1 MKIRYRK
8 VLHIILAAAV
18 AASSAALPY
27 SGRELFA
34 GEEYFIVEESGAKDI
49 EDAAPDAD
57 PAAGAD
63 SEPFLQDV
71 EEDAAGLLPGEPGQN
86 TETTASPFDPEDPDA
101 LSSEETEAEVQTGAG
116 EAETGETGADAKP
129 LPETDADSGEEAG
142 IPDAAADDPAAD
154 AAGSEEDPA
163 EGTEETE
170 SELLESAEEVTD
182 STSVY
187 ITAKPGQQNSKYTL
201 YCTFYLQ
208 KDGEEDWSVLKTD
221 PAGALY
227 KAGAQC
233 TISGLEYG
241 TDYRIK
247 VSVPHYSDSREY
259 QISISEDGTV
269 YIDGSRTEYLTL
281 TLSVARYMAK
291 SDLTK
296 ISLTGL
302 NKISRPAALEG
313 GTATKSFLLSAFLAG
328 TDALN
333 QLALLSLKDYSL
345 IRTQAA
351 KYALEHA
358 NDMTYIE
365 SLNRIYVMPMD
376 HTNRVILLNGTT
388 LAFEGELVL
397 GQNYHAVAWD
407 ETSGC
412 FFCVY
417 EGPDGIICDVLDSDM
432 TKVIRSFP
440 ILTNLTYQGA
450 AAYNSM
456 LYYTCWERGSTSGYQ
471 AVYDGVLKANDNV
484 IYVYDIYGNL
494 CKTYYIEGG
503 SSKSELETLSFVGGR
518 MILQFNESGSKAGYY
533 RVDPIPAS
541 VRLSVPVTQNGK
553 PAADGAY
560 TAVLKRNG
568 KKEKELKCS
577 AGAFTAP
584 KVSITEPG
592 SYTFTISEK
601 KGSSPDKYVYDTAA
615 VSFTVTAVYDP
626 YTNALTTKVSAPSRA
641 KITNT
646 KLTKAQRRKIRK
658 LRKQRVSVLKAKG
671 KSSVLKLKWKKIRFG
686 KSAVSGYRIQI
697 CRNKQ
702 FSGSTLQTFNTAGTS
717 LTVRGLTAG
726 KTWYVRI
733 RACRKVGV
741 KTFCS
746 KWSVRKKVRIFGG

>member
-8 VLHIILAAAV
+8 ALYIILAAAL
-18 AASSAALPY
+18 AAASAALPY
-27 SGRELFA
+27 SAASLLAE
-34 GEEYFIVEESGAKDI
+34 EEYYIVEENEVKGS

-57 PAAGAD
+57 PAEGAGTE
-63 SEPFLQDV
+63 SFLQDM
-71 EEDAAGLLPGEPGQN
+71 EEDVEGLLPGESGQN
-86 TETTASPFDPEDPDA
+86 TEAQASPFDAEDSEA
-101 LSSEETEAEVQTGAG
+101 LPSDETEAEALTGESESETELPTAESESEAELPTGELQTGT
-116 EAETGETGADAKP
+116 EAMPGTG
-129 LPETDADSGEEAG
+129 
-142 IPDAAADDPAAD
+142 PAAD
-154 AAGSEEDPA
+154 AEGSV
-163 EGTEETE
+163 ETE

-182 STSVY
+182 SASVY
-187 ITAKPGQQNSKYTL
+187 ITVKPEQQNSKYTL

-208 KDGEEDWSVLKTD
+208 KDGEEDWSVLKKD
-221 PAGALY
+221 PAGRLY
-227 KAGAQC
+227 KVGEQS

-241 TDYRIK
+241 ADYRIK

-259 QISISEDGTV
+259 RISIREDGTV
-269 YIDGSRTEYLTL
+269 YIDGSQTEYLTL
-281 TLSVARYMAK
+281 TLSVARYLTK

-313 GTATKSFLLSAFLAG
+313 GTAAKSFLLSAFLAG
-328 TDALN
+328 TNALN
-333 QLALLSLKDYSL
+333 QLAILSLKDYSL
-345 IRTQAA
+345 IRRESA

-365 SLNRIYVMPMD
+365 SLNRICVMPMD
-376 HTNRVILLNGTT
+376 HTNRVIFLNGTT
-388 LAFEGELVL
+388 LAFEGESVL

-417 EGPDGIICDVLDSDM
+417 EGYDGIVCDVLNSDM

-503 SSKSELETLSFVGGR
+503 SSKSELETLSFVDGR
-518 MILQFNESGSKAGYY
+518 MILQFNESGGKAGYY
-533 RVDPIPAS
+533 RVDPIPAYVS
-541 VRLSVPVTQNGK
+541 LSVPVKQNGK

-560 TAVLKRNG
+560 TAILARNG

-577 AGAFTAP
+577 GGAFTAS
-584 KVSITEPG
+584 KAVITEPG

-601 KGSSPDKYVYDTAA
+601 KGSSPDRYVYDTEG

-626 YTNALTTKVSAPSRA
+626 YTNALTTKVSSPSRSQ
-641 KITNT
+641 ITNT
-646 KLTKAQRRKIRK
+646 KLTKSQRKKIRK
-658 LRKQRVSVLKAKG
+658 LKKQRVKVVKAKG
-671 KSSVLKLKWKKIRFG
+671 KSSVLKLKWKKVRFG
-686 KSAVSGYRIQI
+686 KGKVSGYRVQI
-697 CRNKQ
+697 CRNKK
-702 FSGSTLQTFNTAGTS
+702 FRGGTLQTFQTAGTS
-717 LTVRGLTAG
+717 LTVRNLTAG

-746 KWSVRKKVRIFGG
+746 KWSARKKVRIFGG

>member
-1 MKIRYRK
+1 MKIRYQA
-8 VLHIILAAAV
+8 VLCVTLAAAL
-18 AASSAALPY
+18 AAASAALPY
-27 SGRELFA
+27 PGETLLA
-34 GEEYFIVEESGAKDI
+34 EEEYYIVEETGAKGI
-49 EDAAPDAD
+49 EDAAADAD
-57 PAAGAD
+57 PEESAGTE
-63 SEPFLQDV
+63 SFLPDM
-71 EEDAAGLLPGEPGQN
+71 EENIEGLLPGEPGQN
-86 TETTASPFDPEDPDA
+86 TEAQASPFDVEDPEA
-101 LSSEETEAEVQTGAG
+101 LPSDETEAEVKTEASKAEAEAKTGAG
-116 EAETGETGADAKP
+116 ET
-129 LPETDADSGEEAG
+129 ETDAKLLPGMDAEAES
-142 IPDAAADDPAAD
+142 DDPAAD
-154 AAGSEEDPA
+154 TEGSV
-163 EGTEETE
+163 ETE

-182 STSVY
+182 SASVY
-187 ITAKPGQQNSKYTL
+187 ITVKPGQQNSKYTL

-208 KDGEEDWSVLKTD
+208 KDGEEEWSVLKKD
-221 PAGALY
+221 PAGGFY
-227 KAGAQC
+227 KAGEQS
-233 TISGLEYG
+233 TISGLEFG

-247 VSVPHYSDSREY
+247 VSVPHYSDSKIY
-259 QISISEDGTV
+259 SISISEDGTV
-269 YIDGSRTEYLTL
+269 SIDGSQTEYLIL
-281 TLSVARYMAK
+281 TLSVARYLKK

-302 NKISRPAALEG
+302 NKISRSAALEG

-328 TDALN
+328 TNALN

-345 IRTQAA
+345 IRRESA

-365 SLNRIYVMPMD
+365 SLNRICVMPMD
-376 HTNRVILLNGTT
+376 HTNRVIFLNGST
-388 LAFEGELVL
+388 LAFEGEAILE
-397 GQNYHAVAWD
+397 QNYHAVAWD

-417 EGPDGIICDVLDSDM
+417 EGYDGIVCDVLNSDM

-456 LYYTCWERGSTSGYQ
+456 LYYTCWERGSTSSYQ

-518 MILQFNESGSKAGYY
+518 MILQFNESGSQAGYY
-533 RVDPIPAS
+533 RVDPIPAYVS
-541 VRLSVPVTQNGK
+541 LSVPVKQNGK

-560 TAVLKRNG
+560 TALLERNG
-568 KKEKELKCS
+568 KMEKELKCS
-577 AGAFTAP
+577 GGVFTASN
-584 KVSITEPG
+584 VAITEPG
-592 SYTFTISEK
+592 SYTFTIREK
-601 KGSSPDKYVYDTAA
+601 SGSSPDRYVYDTEG

-626 YTNALTTKVSAPSRA
+626 YTNALTTKVSSPSRS

-646 KLTKAQRRKIRK
+646 KLTKSQRKKIRK
-658 LRKQRVSVLKAKG
+658 LKKQRVTVVKAKG
-671 KSSVLKLKWKKIRFG
+671 KSSVLKLRWKKVRFG
-686 KSAVSGYRIQI
+686 NGKVSGYSVQI
-697 CRNKQ
+697 CRNKK
-702 FSGSTLQTFNTAGTS
+702 FRGGTLQTFQTAGTS
-717 LTVRGLTAG
+717 LTVRNLTAG

-746 KWSVRKKVRIFGG
+746 KWSARKKVRIFG